1 VFSATASNANARAR
15 FVRIGVGGASSPS
28 VQDAIGHSEGG
39 IIAAHA
45 KMPRSIMSQSAPCLR
60 VGIPKG
66 SLQDTTQKLFERAG
80 YDLRI
85 SGRSYYPSID
95 DAEIQCILIRPQ
107 EMARY
112 VAQGILDCAITG
124 LDWVLENDVQVE
136 ELADLRAPWP
146 NYGVVRWVMA
156 SKDGS
161 QFATVADLEGG
172 RIATEAV
179 GMTQRFLAQH
189 GVKAKVEFSW
199 GATEVKPPIL
209 ADAIVDVS
217 ETGASLR
224 ANSLRIMHVVLES
237 TPRFISQGA
246 TLADSWKRD
255 KIERLLMLLKS
266 AIAASTRVLLSMNAP
281 RSQLEDIVRILPA
294 LATPTVSTLADAKWV
309 DVSTVVAE
317 KTVRELIPR
326 LYQAGARGIIEL
338 PINKIVE

>member
-1 VFSATASNANARAR
+1 MSNAA
-15 FVRIGVGGASSPS
+15 PS
-28 VQDAIGHSEGG
+28 
-39 IIAAHA
+39 
-45 KMPRSIMSQSAPCLR
+45 LR

-85 SGRSYYPSID
+85 SGRSYYPTID
-95 DAEIQCILIRPQ
+95 DSEVQCILIRPQ

-124 LDWVLENDVQVE
+124 LDWILENDVQVE
-136 ELADLRAPWP
+136 QLADLRAPWP
-146 NYGVVRWVMA
+146 NYGTVRWVMA
-156 SKDGS
+156 SKEDS
-161 QFATVADLEGG
+161 KFETVKDLQGG

-179 GMTQRFLAQH
+179 GMTKRFLAEH
-189 GVKAKVEFSW
+189 GVEAAVEFSW

-224 ANSLRIMHVVLES
+224 ANNLRIMHVVLQS
-237 TPRFISQGA
+237 TPRFISHGA
-246 TLADSWKRD
+246 ALADPWKRD
-255 KIERLLMLLKS
+255 KIERLLMLLKG
-266 AIAASTRVLLSMNAP
+266 AIAAATRVLLSMNVP
-281 RSQLEDIVRILPA
+281 RSQLDQVVGILPA
-294 LATPTVSTLADAKWV
+294 LATPTVSTLADPKWV
-309 DVSTVVAE
+309 DVSTVVEE
-317 KTVRELIPR
+317 KTVRELIPK